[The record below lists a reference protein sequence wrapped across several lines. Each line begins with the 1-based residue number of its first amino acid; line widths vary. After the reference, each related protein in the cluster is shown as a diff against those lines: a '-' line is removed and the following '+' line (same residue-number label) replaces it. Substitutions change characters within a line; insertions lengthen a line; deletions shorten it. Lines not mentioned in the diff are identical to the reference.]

1 MRLSSAKAAEQA
13 YYDAFRSVDLDA
25 MLALWSRETA
35 ICLHPGG
42 ALLNNFEA
50 VAQSWRE
57 LFQGGGALEF
67 LIDSIHWEIDT
78 NYATHT
84 LIETVSVPGSPVSRG
99 QVAATNAYRQRA
111 DGGWEMVMHH
121 ASVLPQLR
129 TRMTPERDAPAP
141 DRSLH

>member
-1 MRLSSAKAAEQA
+1 
-13 YYDAFRSVDLDA
+13 

-42 ALLNNFEA
+42 TLLHSFEA

-67 LIDSIHWEIDT
+67 KIDSISWEIDT

-84 LIETVSVPGSPVSRG
+84 LIETVSVPGAPVSRG
-99 QVAATNAYRQRA
+99 QVAATNAYRRRA
-111 DGGWEMVMHH
+111 DGRWEMVMHH
-121 ASVLPQLR
+121 ASVLPRLSV
-129 TRMTPERDAPAP
+129 RMVPDPDNSAP
-141 DRSLH
+141 DRALH